1 MYKDISKDRMSTT
14 EKDYTDLAIRE
25 TDHVYIDVSQDR
37 MSSQERDYTDLG
49 NRGTEHMYGN
59 ISKDEKNAP
68 ENNYTDLTARGTEH
82 MYGDISKDGII
93 VPEND
98 YTNLGNRK
106 AEHIYGSL
114 NKHVVNDEA
123 KPGSGAFLTAKIR
136 LIAFVSIFVMCSV
149 TSVVVIVLL
158 TQNSGEESTI
168 STQSTS
174 DYITGTT
181 NDMETTTNLNKKTL
195 SATQFL
201 APNTTNE
208 VSVTTGQLPAKT
220 TELTTPPTPTA
231 IIEGSISSWVDWTSR
246 YIPVQLC
253 SHFASSPPWEL
264 AALCRL
270 AWYPYKNEDG
280 YTKDGYKVC
289 KAKFKYLSIT

>member
-208 VSVTTGQLPAKT
+208 VTTGQLPAKT

-231 IIEGSISSWVDWTSR
+231 IIE
-246 YIPVQLC
+246 
-253 SHFASSPPWEL
+253 
-264 AALCRL
+264 
-270 AWYPYKNEDG
+270 
-280 YTKDGYKVC
+280 
-289 KAKFKYLSIT
+289 